1 MKLKEIAR
9 SQGLLKPGDRVAD
22 LGAAP
27 GGWLQVERELV
38 GANGF
43 VVGIDLST
51 IRPLPYDNVKVIQGD
66 ITDPKA
72 LDALLALTD
81 GPVDAL
87 VSDLAPKF
95 TGIHDLDHA
104 RQIDLARTA
113 LNTAPSIL
121 RRGGSMV
128 VKVIMG
134 GEFEAFFREIRKKF
148 AQVRVIKPKASRES
162 STEIYV
168 ACRGFLG

>member
-1 MKLKEIAR
+1 LKLKEIAR
-9 SQGLLKPGDRVAD
+9 SQGLLKPGERVAD

-38 GANGF
+38 GPTGF

-51 IRPLPYDNVKVIQGD
+51 IRPLPYDNVKVIRGD

-72 LDALLALTD
+72 LEAILALT
-81 GPVDAL
+81 GGLVDTL
-87 VSDLAPKF
+87 LSDLAPKF
-95 TGIHDLDHA
+95 TGIHDLDSA

-113 LNTAPSIL
+113 LKTAPSIL

-134 GEFEAFFREIRKKF
+134 GEFEAFLGEMRKRF
-148 AQVRVIKPKASRES
+148 SQVRIIKPKASRES
-162 STEIYV
+162 STETYV
-168 ACRGFLG
+168 VCRGFFG